1 MPHRDPE
8 TGGVAEARAES
19 VLSETSRQ
27 IVENIVEALR
37 PKRGA
42 LLPILHAI
50 QGEFGFIPEAS
61 IPLVADRLNL
71 TRAEVYGVVTFY
83 HDFRRK
89 ETGRRV
95 LKICLAESCQALGSH
110 GLVEAAR
117 ESLGVDFEGT
127 TKDGVFT
134 LRKVF
139 CLGNCALSPSV
150 AIDADVHGML
160 TPDGL
165 RDLITRT
172 RKKAESE
179 R

>member
-1 MPHRDPE
+1 MPGRDPE
-8 TGGVAEARAES
+8 TSRVAEGRAES
-19 VLSETSRQ
+19 PLSEPSRR
-27 IVENIVEALR
+27 IVENIVEELR

-89 ETGRRV
+89 KTGRRV

-127 TKDGVFT
+127 TTDGVFT

-139 CLGNCALSPSV
+139 CLGNCALSPNAAV
-150 AIDADVHGML
+150 DADVHGRL

-165 RDLITRT
+165 RDLIART
-172 RKKAESE
+172 RKQAGDK